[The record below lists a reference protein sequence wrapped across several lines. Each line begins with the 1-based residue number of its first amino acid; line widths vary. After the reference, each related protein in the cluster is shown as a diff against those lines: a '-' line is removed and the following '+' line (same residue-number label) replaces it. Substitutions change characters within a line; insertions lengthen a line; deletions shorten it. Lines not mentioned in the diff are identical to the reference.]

1 MNKFSRFLLTA
12 LATAGMATA
21 SAQPTV
27 KIQDYPG
34 TGNLLVRIAIAK
46 GFCQEAGITCEL
58 KTIPAAPLGLQ
69 TMLAGD
75 IDVAYG
81 PTEVAAAALARKAP
95 IKIIGAGFK
104 DPVFFLVAGN
114 KTELANE
121 AKGYPEVMKSF
132 KGLKIG
138 VTQRGSG
145 AEFQVVDMLRDAGL
159 SANDVTFVAVG
170 APNTAFPALTKGQVD
185 AVMTFAPSDG
195 MCVVLNACR
204 VVVDPRKGEGPKSM
218 LATRGGAGVLLVT
231 AQWAQG
237 HAKEIAAL
245 RKALDQAEAFVSD
258 PANFNATLE
267 VLKATF
273 GVQMPKADEI
283 AEVVLRS
290 SITTYGARGNVAA
303 MQAVADGMTANKLLP
318 TAVDMASAVL
328 P

>member
-1 MNKFSRFLLTA
+1 MNKFSRFVLTA
-12 LATAGMATA
+12 LAAAGMASA
-21 SAQPTV
+21 SAQTTV

-34 TGNLLVRIAIAK
+34 TGNLLVRVAIAK

-81 PTEVAAAALARKAP
+81 PTEVAAAALVRKAP

-114 KTELANE
+114 NTKLANE
-121 AKGYPEVMKSF
+121 DKGYPEVMKSF

-185 AVMTFAPSDG
+185 AVMTFTPSDG
-195 MCVVLNACR
+195 MCAVLKACR
-204 VVVDPRKGEGPKSM
+204 VVVDPRKGQGPKSM
-218 LATRGGAGVLLVT
+218 LATRGGAGVLMVK
-231 AQWAQG
+231 AQWAEG

-245 RKALDQAEAFVSD
+245 RKALDKAEAFIRE
-258 PANFNATLE
+258 PNNFGATLD

-273 GVQMPKADEI
+273 GVQLPKADEI

-290 SITTYGARGNVAA
+290 SIGTFGARGDLAA

-318 TAVDMASAVL
+318 VNVDMASAVL

>member
-1 MNKFSRFLLTA
+1 MKKLSRFVLTA
-12 LATAGMATA
+12 LAAAGMATA
-21 SAQPTV
+21 SAQTTV

-34 TGNLLVRIAIAK
+34 TGNLLVRVAAAK
-46 GFCQEAGITCEL
+46 GFCQEAGINCEL

-75 IDVAYG
+75 IDVAFG

-104 DPVFFLVAGN
+104 DPVFFMIAGA

-121 AKGYPEVMKSF
+121 SKGYPEVMKSF
-132 KGLKIG
+132 KGLKVG

-185 AVMTFAPSDG
+185 AVMTFSPSDG
-195 MCVVLNACR
+195 MCEVLKACR
-204 VVVDPRKGEGPKSM
+204 VVVDPRQGQGPKSI
-218 LATRGGAGVLLVT
+218 LATRGGAGVLMVKS
-231 AQWAQG
+231 QWAEEHG
-237 HAKEIAAL
+237 KEIAAL
-245 RKALDQAEAFVSD
+245 RQALAKAEAFTQN
-258 PANFNATLE
+258 PANFGATLE

-273 GVQMPKADEI
+273 GLQMPKADEI
-283 AEVVLRS
+283 AEVVLRR
-290 SITTYGARGNVAA
+290 SIGTFGAQGNVAA

-318 TAVDMASAVL
+318 VSVDMSAAVL
-328 P
+328 R